1 MEDSY
6 YKISISKTQNKIL
19 KKLFENID
27 SDSFNLDVDLGEFDA
42 NELNNFWIYTSGFLS
57 VQNFE
62 AMSNQMSHEEID
74 DIMEGKF
81 KLKSL
86 SNEEANALAESVGK
100 SFPKSGVSHFID
112 LYNIQDG
119 TYTVN
124 KTVARHYLDKR
135 PNWLSLKTDGV
146 KFYTDNPNPKVTTE
160 QALNILRNLMV
171 HSAPVVNGSHLIFLD
186 DEQDI
191 EITRMWLRGYSELFS
206 QKQKKVDAED
216 IEETLS
222 KELSKTGNY
231 IENPEQL
238 DKALSLIKN
247 LFDQDVISHYFRI
260 NNFAKVRVQYFDNF
274 YQKSLDEKIKII
286 ASICSNNSSYITASN
301 GTIEPAIIYNIQQ
314 LVAKELSGRGEQAM
328 MSEDDYA
335 TNEFIETHAEFKKI
349 DADLEKFE
357 KNITNKNSAFAQAQI
372 KRLIARYGAV
382 KKKLEQQLKQLE
394 NRQKLESTHAEIYN
408 LYGLEHLPVEV
419 AVNIVCLMGYNS
431 LVTSAFYEDL
441 LANNSG
447 ELNNKQ
453 KQFFKNFNL
462 SNINVKFYD
471 KPMNVDYSPEEKM
484 YILTCIRNAI
494 CHNNIK
500 FVLPPA
506 KKNGS
511 VDFKDVE
518 INFTADWDRAKIS
531 GKLIDFYKL
540 FGSDNFT
547 KERISEIITRIDKTQ
562 TDSKIEEENIKNK
575 NDNGQPG
582 DE

>member
-6 YKISISKTQNKIL
+6 YRISISKTQNKIL
-19 KKLFENID
+19 KKLFENIG

-62 AMSNQMSHEEID
+62 AMSNQMSLEEID

-191 EITRMWLRGYSELFS
+191 EVTRMWLRGYSELFS

-231 IENPEQL
+231 IENP
-238 DKALSLIKN
+238 
-247 LFDQDVISHYFRI
+247 
-260 NNFAKVRVQYFDNF
+260 
-274 YQKSLDEKIKII
+274 
-286 ASICSNNSSYITASN
+286 
-301 GTIEPAIIYNIQQ
+301 
-314 LVAKELSGRGEQAM
+314 
-328 MSEDDYA
+328 
-335 TNEFIETHAEFKKI
+335 
-349 DADLEKFE
+349 
-357 KNITNKNSAFAQAQI
+357 
-372 KRLIARYGAV
+372 
-382 KKKLEQQLKQLE
+382 
-394 NRQKLESTHAEIYN
+394 
-408 LYGLEHLPVEV
+408 
-419 AVNIVCLMGYNS
+419 
-431 LVTSAFYEDL
+431 
-441 LANNSG
+441 
-447 ELNNKQ
+447 
-453 KQFFKNFNL
+453 
-462 SNINVKFYD
+462 
-471 KPMNVDYSPEEKM
+471 
-484 YILTCIRNAI
+484 
-494 CHNNIK
+494 
-500 FVLPPA
+500 
-506 KKNGS
+506 
-511 VDFKDVE
+511 
-518 INFTADWDRAKIS
+518 
-531 GKLIDFYKL
+531 
-540 FGSDNFT
+540 
-547 KERISEIITRIDKTQ
+547 
-562 TDSKIEEENIKNK
+562 
-575 NDNGQPG
+575 
-582 DE
+582 